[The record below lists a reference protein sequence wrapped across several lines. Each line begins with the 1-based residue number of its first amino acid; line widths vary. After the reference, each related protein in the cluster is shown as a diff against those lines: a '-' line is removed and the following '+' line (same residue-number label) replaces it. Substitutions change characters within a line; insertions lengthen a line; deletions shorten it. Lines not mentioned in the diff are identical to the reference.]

1 MYKKIN
7 YNFIIQ
13 NPIKFLIITSLL
25 ILAIYLSYIGGYGS
39 DEDTLPMIGV
49 FLNYFKGNIMTS
61 RFTGYP
67 VPEFG
72 IGFLSYYFGSFVA
85 NLVTFYFCFFGLILF
100 YLSISNDN
108 KMLLFIILALSN
120 PFIFFDNLEPI
131 DYSWA
136 FFFLSLGMYSLV
148 KKRFDLA
155 CVFFGLSIGSR
166 INFLPFVFAAI
177 IFLKL
182 DYKINYISRI
192 ILFISSFF
200 VGGLFY
206 LTVWIQS
213 GLTLDWL
220 TAARP
225 YEQGIFGYLARFSY
239 KSLASIGLLQCI
251 IILFY
256 LWKLK
261 KLILKT
267 SSSVFIIFLI
277 ISNLIIFFYIP
288 AEISYLQ
295 PFIISLYFLL
305 VQTLNKKT
313 IYLIII
319 LNFFSWFIN
328 YDYLKITYENKDE
341 CKRTLALEAKF
352 EFNIHSG
359 YFKKYVDSRNKI
371 LCWVDLESEYGQKI
385 SKGLK
390 IKD

>member
-1 MYKKIN
+1 MYKKIK
-7 YNFIIQ
+7 YNFIVQ
-13 NPIKFLIITSLL
+13 NPIIFLITSILL
-25 ILAIYLSYIGGYGS
+25 LLAIYLSYIGGYGS

-72 IGFLSYYFGSFVA
+72 IGFLSYYFGSFIA
-85 NLVTFYFCFFGLILF
+85 NLVTFFFCFSGLIIF
-100 YLSISNDN
+100 YLSISKDN
-108 KMLLFIILALSN
+108 KIFLFIILALSN

-136 FFFLSLGMYSLV
+136 FFFFSMGIYCLV
-148 KKRFDLA
+148 KKRFDLVY
-155 CVFFGLSIGSR
+155 VFFGLAIGSR
-166 INFLPFVFAAI
+166 INFLPFVFAAVM
-177 IFLKL
+177 LVKV
-182 DYKINYISRI
+182 DYKINYISRT

-213 GLTLDWL
+213 GLTLEWL

-225 YEQGIFGYLARFSY
+225 YEQGIFGYFARFSY
-239 KSLASIGLLQCI
+239 KSLLSIGTLQFV

-256 LWKLK
+256 LWKTR

-267 SSSVFIIFLI
+267 YSSFFIIFLI

-305 VQTLNKKT
+305 VQILKNKT
-313 IYLIII
+313 IYIII
-319 LNFFSWFIN
+319 FLNFVSWFVN

-341 CKRTLALEAKF
+341 CKRTLALSANF
-352 EFNIHSG
+352 DFNINSG
-359 YFKKYVDSRNKI
+359 YFKKYLDSRKKI
-371 LCWVDLESEYGQKI
+371 LCWIDLASDYGKKI